1 MLQTSEAPI
10 YNDHELDFS
19 KVREFLGLQLSLLAK
34 LIGVSVSTLKNKK
47 VSAETRT
54 RATSV
59 VKIVHHLWEL
69 SGHDENKSRRWLN
82 EPKDRLLGL
91 TPIEFMQINPKKNV
105 PIIEQDLRKQRFG
118 EAMGA

>member
-19 KVREFLGLQLSLLAK
+19 KMREFLGLQLNLLAK
-34 LIGVSVSTLKNKK
+34 LIGVSPSTLKNKK
-47 VSAETRT
+47 VSAETRM

-69 SGHDENKSRRWLN
+69 SHDENKARRWLN

-91 TPIEFMQINPKKNV
+91 TPVEFMQINPKKNV